1 VGRGKEMGEEG
12 AEKEKEWVGRKGR
25 EQKRIEGE
33 ERGRAEKE
41 KEGKKRRGEGP
52 IFNSC

>member
-1 VGRGKEMGEEG
+1 MGEEE
-12 AEKEKEWVGRKGR
+12 AEKEKEWVGRKGTEGDRRRGERKGR
-25 EQKRIEGE
+25 E
-33 ERGRAEKE
+33 E